1 MSDLSSARERNLG
14 DLAQIELVQSDARLS
29 ELLVPIKDL
38 RFEAFIDTEFI
49 KRSTYYPKLGLVQVL
64 IQVLSE
70 AGDLSERSQVYGP
83 WLVDPLNLDISV
95 LFKELL
101 KADRWVMHASG
112 EDLSLIRDLCL
123 PQTPIDEYPPLIDT
137 QILLSFLGHGL
148 QVSYQAALDQC
159 LGISIA
165 KAQALS
171 DWLAR
176 PLSDEQ
182 LTYAALD
189 VLHLPKLL
197 SHAEEQLKSAGQL
210 KWALEDSKHYFLGVM
225 SEPADHE
232 RYLAHAHFSY
242 SRLELARLRLICA
255 FREEEARRQDLPR
268 QHVLTHQAV
277 IALAL
282 RNPQKPSELHRL
294 KDVSPAERKRHGAA
308 ITELLS
314 DLSDKLNDQQSNAYV
329 NPNEQLP
336 DKIPPPTRLPKPL
349 SKLFDER
356 LNQIARSA
364 GLDAQ
369 LLMRRRWKNQLL
381 QSVKQSDP
389 QAHLPAE
396 LLGFREKL
404 IALPLIELLRSEPKA

>member
-1 MSDLSSARERNLG
+1 VGDPNFR
-14 DLAQIELVQSDARLS
+14 DLAEVELIQSESRLN
-29 ELLVPIKDL
+29 ELLLSIKDL

-64 IQVLSE
+64 IQTAPTE
-70 AGDLSERSQVYGP
+70 SQRATEHMQVFGP
-83 WLVDPLNLDISV
+83 WLVDPLSLDIKV
-95 LFKELL
+95 LFETLL
-101 KADRWVMHASG
+101 QADRWIMHASG

-123 PQTPIDEYPPLIDT
+123 TKTPIDQYPPLIDT
-137 QILLSFLGHGL
+137 QILLSFLGFGL
-148 QVSYQAALDQC
+148 QISYQAALDQC
-159 LGISIA
+159 LDITIA

-197 SHAEEQLKSAGQL
+197 SHAEEHLNSAGQL
-210 KWALEDSKHYFLGVM
+210 TWALEDSKHYFLGVM

-242 SRLELARLRLICA
+242 SRLELARLQLICA
-255 FREEEARRQDLPR
+255 YREAQARRQDLPR

-282 RNPQKPSELHRL
+282 RNPQKPSELHKL

-308 ITELLS
+308 ITEMLA
-314 DLSDKLNDQQSNAYV
+314 DLSDKLNDQQSNACV
-329 NPNEQLP
+329 NSNQQLP
-336 DKIPPPTRLPKPL
+336 DKIPPPTKLPKPL

-381 QSVKQSDP
+381 QSVKQFDP

>member
-1 MSDLSSARERNLG
+1 MSDLSSASERNLG
-14 DLAQIELVQSDARLS
+14 DLPQIELVQNDARLS

-64 IQVLSE
+64 IQVVSE
-70 AGDLSERSQVYGP
+70 AEDLSERSQVFGP
-83 WLVDPLNLDISV
+83 WLVDPLSLDIGV

-197 SHAEEQLKSAGQL
+197 GHAEDRLVRAGQL
-210 KWALEDSKHYFLGVM
+210 EWALEDSKHYFLGVM
-225 SEPADHE
+225 SEPADLE

-242 SRLELARLRLICA
+242 SQAVLARLQLICA
-255 FREEEARRQDLPR
+255 FREAEARSLDLPR

-282 RNPQKPSELHRL
+282 RNPQKPSELHKL
-294 KDVSPAERKRHGAA
+294 KDVSPAERKRYGAK
-308 ITELLS
+308 ITGLLA
-314 DLSDKLNDQQSNAYV
+314 DLSLKLSRPSSEKSADV
-329 NPNEQLP
+329 HHELP
-336 DKIPPPTRLPKPL
+336 DVIPPPTRLPKPI
-349 SKLFDER
+349 SKMFNER
-356 LNQIARSA
+356 LNQIAENL
-364 GLDAQ
+364 GLETQ

-381 QSVKQSDP
+381 HSIKQPD
-389 QAHLPAE
+389 AHANLPAE
-396 LLGFREKL
+396 LLGFRKNVVTE
-404 IALPLIELLRSEPKA
+404 PLIGLLRSHH